1 MQTRGIGIDFFALND
16 CLDLTSESSQ
26 ATDSQSINDAIDPR
40 LSIENLSNQSHF
52 QSQEFQSPLSE
63 SAANS
68 LAEFNTSDPP
78 FPATPSTSV
87 RSLSNRS
94 QPTTPNTINNQGQ
107 KGWFWSY
114 FDQYKVDRDWLKNG
128 KKRMIRDLDICC
140 SLNDPSTN
148 QNCLWKTTDSRRHG
162 STTNMV
168 QHLKKKHHLHP
179 PDRKAHQK

>member
-26 ATDSQSINDAIDPR
+26 ATDSQSINGAIDPR

-168 QHLKKKHHLHP
+168 QHLKKKHHFHP